1 MCCTGCMGEPS
12 GPSPPPSRIDTPL
25 SSSGVSPQ
33 SWMVQGK
40 CFLSVLYKLKKNN
53 NPWIKYRAFFLAAQR
68 QDYFLKTA
76 ITAALH
82 LNDLRGK
89 NAPRFFCFFFSQQIA
104 FSRFFSLSRWARCS
118 PPSCY
123 CAADTTP
130 REHKVGQYFPHWGC
144 NKSKPSHYSSHSEI
158 SHLDCS
164 PDPHQLFCHLKCA
177 PVISSGLSGSVW
189 NAAWRREGTAGG
201 HVFNSVRNRS

>member
-1 MCCTGCMGEPS
+1 MYGGTIWS
-12 GPSPPPSRIDTPL
+12 LPPPSRIDTPL
-25 SSSGVSPQ
+25 SSSGVSPR

-53 NPWIKYRAFFLAAQR
+53 NPWIKYRAFFFSCSASRLFSLNSNYSCTSPQWFER
-68 QDYFLKTA
+68 KECSTFFFLF
-76 ITAALH
+76 
-82 LNDLRGK
+82 
-89 NAPRFFCFFFSQQIA
+89 FFCQQIA
-104 FSRFFSLSRWARCS
+104 FSRFFSLSRWARYS

-123 CAADTTP
+123 CAADPTP